1 MLIMVTSVL
10 KDLNFSEMIREN
22 SVVAVS
28 GFNMGTTP
36 DFLITKLLEY
46 YRENG
51 TPKNLFL
58 ISDALPASPG
68 RALDNVMKYIYDE
81 HDTRFIRGMLVPFMG
96 FSPYLQKVA
105 LEGVIPIYSW
115 PIGLTAYWLREI
127 SSGRPGLLTKIG
139 IDTYLDPVNQGGALN
154 ENASRKRE
162 CTVREMTV
170 DDERTL
176 FFEGPKPNY
185 ALIRASIADSKGNL
199 SVRDEPFR
207 GTIMTM
213 AQAVKAHPNPGKV
226 YAQVLRI
233 MNGGYITP
241 LEVEVPWPLVDGVIR
256 SPAEYQSRA
265 TSFDFDPEVSVGNGY
280 IANPEFIGS
289 DRVLDR
295 AGEIIVREG
304 INVLNE
310 TLKGKDHIMI
320 NLGVGI
326 PATIGRYINE
336 NRMGDRIVPVVESG
350 PWGGVT
356 LSGAD
361 FGVCKGFF
369 AVSTIPD
376 MFSNYEGG
384 IIDAAALGFL
394 QVDRIGNVNPSIL
407 KDRITGPGGFPVIA
421 QGTPVAIFMGKFM
434 AGRTEVDV
442 KNGKLNIVRDGE
454 EKKFVNDVYKILF
467 SGRQASLHRKR
478 VIYITERAV
487 FELGENGII
496 LSKVAPGVDLEKDI
510 LQKMEFRPE
519 ISKKLK
525 EMEI

>member
-1 MLIMVTSVL
+1 MVAQIL
-10 KDLNFSEMIREN
+10 NELNFGNMIKDN
-22 SVVAVS
+22 SVVAMS

-36 DFLITKLLEY
+36 DYLISGLLDY
-46 YRENG
+46 YKKTG
-51 TPKNLFL
+51 KPKNLFV
-58 ISDALPASPG
+58 ITDALPASPG
-68 RALDNVMKYIYDE
+68 RAFDNVMKYIYE
-81 HDTRFIRGMLVPFMG
+81 ENDTQFIRGMLVPFMG

-105 LEGVIPIYSW
+105 LEGIIPIYSW

-139 IDTYLDPVNQGGALN
+139 IDTYLDPQNQGGALN
-154 ENASRKRE
+154 ENAVKRRE
-162 CTVREMTV
+162 CNVREITV

-176 FFEGPKPNY
+176 FFEGPKPDY
-185 ALIRASIADSKGNL
+185 AFIRASISDPKGNL
-199 SVRDEPFR
+199 SVRNEPFK

-241 LEVEVPWPLVDGVIR
+241 LEVEVPWPLVDYVIR
-256 SPAEYQSRA
+256 SPPEFHSQAS
-265 TSFDFDPEVSVGNGY
+265 SFNYDPEVSVGNEY
-280 IANPEFIGS
+280 IANPEFMEK
-289 DRVLDR
+289 DRVLDK
-295 AGEIIVREG
+295 AGEVIVNEG
-304 INVLNE
+304 IRILNE
-310 TLKGKDHIMI
+310 TLKGKDRLMI

-326 PATIGRYINE
+326 PASIGRYIYE
-336 NRMGDRIVPVVESG
+336 NNMSDKIVPVVESG

-394 QVDRIGNVNPSIL
+394 QIDSVGNVNPSIL

-434 AGRTEVDV
+434 AGKMDIDV
-442 KNGKLNIVRDGE
+442 NNGLLNIKKDGQGI
-454 EKKFVNDVYKILF
+454 KFVKDVYRILF
-467 SGRQASLHRKR
+467 SGRQASIHGKK
-478 VIYITERAV
+478 VIYITERAE
-487 FELGENGII
+487 FELGKDGLI
-496 LSKVAPGVDLEKDI
+496 LTRIAPGVDLDKDI
-510 LQKMEFRPE
+510 LGKMEFKPE
-519 ISKKLK
+519 ISKNLK
-525 EMEI
+525 DLDL

>member
-1 MLIMVTSVL
+1 MVAKVL
-10 KDLNFSEMIREN
+10 KNLNFSEMIRDG
-22 SVVAVS
+22 SVLAIS

-36 DFLITKLLEY
+36 DYLITQMLDY
-46 YRENG
+46 YIKNSS
-51 TPKNLFL
+51 PKNLFI

-68 RALDNVMKYIYDE
+68 RAFDNVMKYIYE
-81 HDTRFIRGMLVPFMG
+81 ENDTDLIRGMLVPFMG

-105 LEGVIPIYSW
+105 LEGIIPIYSW

-127 SSGRPGLLTKIG
+127 ASGRPGLLTKIG
-139 IDTYLDPVNQGGALN
+139 IDTYLDPVNEGGALN
-154 ENASRKRE
+154 DNAMKKRE
-162 CTVREMTV
+162 CRVREMKV

-176 FFEGPKPNY
+176 FYEGPKPDY
-185 ALIRASIADSKGNL
+185 AFIRASIADSKGNL

-207 GTIMTM
+207 GTIMNI

-241 LEVEVPWPLVDGVIR
+241 IEVEVPWPLVDGVVK
-256 SPAEYQSRA
+256 SPPEYHSQAS
-265 TSFDFDPEVSVGNGY
+265 SFNFDPEVSVGNGY
-280 IANPEFIGS
+280 IANPEFIS
-289 DRVLDR
+289 QDRELDV
-295 AGEIIVREG
+295 AGKIIVNEG
-304 INVLNE
+304 IKTLNDV
-310 TLKGKDHIMI
+310 LKGKDHIMI

-326 PATIGRYINE
+326 PASIGRYINE
-336 NRMGDRIVPVVESG
+336 NNLGDKIVPVVESG

-394 QVDRIGNVNPSIL
+394 QVDQMGNVNPSIL
-407 KDRITGPGGFPVIA
+407 PGKITGPGGFPVIA
-421 QGTPVAIFMGKFM
+421 QGSPIAIFMGKFM
-434 AGRTEVDV
+434 AGKMEVSFMDGKLKIEREGDGIKFV
-442 KNGKLNIVRDGE
+442 KN
-454 EKKFVNDVYKILF
+454 VYKILF
-467 SGRQASLHRKR
+467 SGRQASIHKKN

-487 FELGENGII
+487 FELGTDG
-496 LSKVAPGVDLEKDI
+496 LVLKKVAPGIDIDRDI
-510 LQKMEFRPE
+510 LEKMEFRPE
-519 ISKKLK
+519 IPENYG
-525 EMEI
+525 EMEINL